1 MNDNI
6 IIEIN
11 IRKMI
16 KLILFDERLFSPLC
30 KCVVFYT
37 AISQYE
43 IPNKYDRLRL
53 INKRGF
59 EIRFV

>member
-1 MNDNI
+1 MSVNFP
-6 IIEIN
+6 
-11 IRKMI
+11 
-16 KLILFDERLFSPLC
+16 LFVNALF
-30 KCVVFYT
+30 FYT

-53 INKRGF
+53 INKRGL

>member
-6 IIEIN
+6 KIEIN
-11 IRKMI
+11 VRNMI
-16 KLILFDERLFSPLC
+16 KFRLFDEREFSLLC
-30 KCVVFYT
+30 KCVVFNT